1 MNKSPGLI
9 WISQSLTL
17 VARFPTRAQVAGKRV
32 ELKRR
37 GGEEAGVGKILT
49 PMLDW
54 RKIRI

>member
-1 MNKSPGLI
+1 MA
-9 WISQSLTL
+9 W
-17 VARFPTRAQVAGKRV
+17 FPTRAQVAGKRV

-54 RKIRI
+54 IKIRI